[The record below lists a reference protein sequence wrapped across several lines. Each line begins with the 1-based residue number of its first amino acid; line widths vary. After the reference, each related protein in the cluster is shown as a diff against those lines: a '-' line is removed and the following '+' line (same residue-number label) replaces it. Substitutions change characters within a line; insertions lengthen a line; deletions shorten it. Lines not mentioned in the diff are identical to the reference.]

1 MKKPYLIYLLLGFT
15 YSSTLIAEWKITE
28 VHKWWQHEAPILSVA
43 FSPNGLWLATGSM
56 DKTIK
61 IWNLKSGRL
70 KSHFKGHKKLIRAI
84 AFSPDNKW
92 LASSSADRS
101 VIIWNLSSGKLHYRL
116 AAHPSSVWSVGF
128 SSDSAWLASASKDK
142 TIKTWNMKT
151 KKLQHILAGHKDG
164 VATVAYSPNGDI
176 LASGGIGGMV
186 KLWNLK
192 TGQLADTLSKHK
204 DEIWS
209 VAFSPD
215 GKLLA
220 TASKDNTIKIWQTKS
235 YRLLKSLKAHR
246 NGVSSVVFS
255 PDSEWIISTSIDN
268 NVKFW
273 NIENGHL
280 EHTVSGGN
288 NNDWLWS
295 IAISP
300 DAKWL
305 AAGGAD
311 RAVKLWQLQ
320 LNDAFKSIPNELLC
334 QSALSQ
340 TWNNNPRSFNKISKA
355 YKREQ
360 KRCNSKLNQ
369 LRTVNTTLNKLQQQ
383 VQIMQTNAAKN
394 QIALKAKR
402 EKFEQAHSIDVKV
415 SAKKQKQTYNSYQTA
430 LRSYNKSQQKLA
442 KHQRTIAAAEARIR
456 TERKKMRPYVRKLD
470 VLHRELAA
478 ARFKIFKSEIERKKQ
493 VEVQKTFTCKTTMTI
508 KDCQKQSIL
517 VSKRQAIVTG
527 TNTLID
533 NISWSKL
540 FPNIS
545 KDKKTKLIEQ
555 MRKNI
560 TVNLLSSKVLDK
572 GFNKE
577 YSVFT
582 KIRATVKGQVSTQ
595 SRGLLIKY

>member
-1 MKKPYLIYLLLGFT
+1 MKKSYLVCLLLGLI
-15 YSSTLIAEWKITE
+15 YSSALMAEWKITE
-28 VHKWWQHEAPILSVA
+28 VHKLWRHNKPILSVA
-43 FSPNGLWLATGSM
+43 FSPNGSWLATGSM

-70 KSHFKGHKKLIRAI
+70 KYHFKGHKRIIRSV

-92 LASSSADRS
+92 LASSSADRT
-101 VIIWNLSSGKLHYRL
+101 VRIWNLSSGKLHYRL

-142 TIKTWNMKT
+142 TIKTWNIET

-164 VATVAYSPNGDI
+164 VATVAYSPNSHI

-192 TGQLADTLSKHK
+192 TGQLEDTLSKHK

-220 TASKDNTIKIWQTKS
+220 TASKDKTIKIWQTKS
-235 YRLLKSLKAHR
+235 YHLLKSLKAHR

-268 NVKFW
+268 SVKFW
-273 NIENGHL
+273 NVADGHL
-280 EHTVSGGN
+280 EHTIFGGN

-305 AAGGAD
+305 AAGGAS

-320 LNDAFKSIPNELLC
+320 LHDAFKSIPNELLC
-334 QSALSQ
+334 QSALSK
-340 TWNNNPRSFNKISKA
+340 TWINNPRSFNKISQA

-360 KRCNSKLNQ
+360 KRCDTKLKK
-369 LRTVNTTLNKLQQQ
+369 LRATEKSLNKLQQQ
-383 VQIMQTNAAKN
+383 VQTMQTNASKN
-394 QIALKAKR
+394 QTALKAKR
-402 EKFEQAHSIDVKV
+402 EKFEQAHSLDVKV
-415 SAKKQKQTYNSYQTA
+415 SAKKQSQAYNLYHKA
-430 LRSYNKSQQKLA
+430 LRNYNKSQQGLGKYE
-442 KHQRTIAAAEARIR
+442 QSITAAEARIR

-493 VEVQKTFTCKTTMTI
+493 VQVKKTFACKTTMTI
-508 KDCQKQSIL
+508 KDCQKESIL
-517 VSKRQAIVTG
+517 ASKRQAVVKG
-527 TNTLID
+527 TNILID

-545 KDKKTKLIEQ
+545 KDKKSKLIEQ
-555 MRKNI
+555 MRKNV
-560 TVNLLSSKVLDK
+560 TVTLLSSKILDK
-572 GFNKE
+572 GFNKQ

-582 KIRATVKGQVSTQ
+582 KIRATVKGKVSTR
-595 SRGLLIKY
+595 SRGLFLE

>member
-1 MKKPYLIYLLLGFT
+1 MKKPYLVCVLLGLI
-15 YSSTLIAEWKITE
+15 YSSALIAEWKTTE
-28 VHKWWQHEAPILSVA
+28 VHKWWQHKAPILSVA

-61 IWNLKSGRL
+61 VWNLKSGRL
-70 KSHFKGHKKLIRAI
+70 KYHFKGHKKLIRAI

-101 VIIWNLSSGKLHYRL
+101 VRVWDLSSGKLHYSL
-116 AAHPSSVWSVGF
+116 AGHPSSVWSVAF
-128 SSDSAWLASASKDK
+128 SPDSAWLASGSKDK
-142 TIKTWNMKT
+142 TIKTWNLKT

-164 VATVAYSPNGDI
+164 VATVAYSPNGQI

-192 TGQLADTLSKHK
+192 TGQLEDTLSKHK

-220 TASKDNTIKIWQTKS
+220 TASKDKTIKIWQTKS
-235 YRLLKSLKAHR
+235 YRLLKSLKAHK

-268 NVKFW
+268 TVKFW
-273 NIENGHL
+273 NIEDGHL
-280 EHTVSGGN
+280 EHTISGGN

-300 DAKWL
+300 DAKLL
-305 AAGGAD
+305 AAGGAS

-320 LNDAFKSIPNELLC
+320 LHDAFKSIPNQLLC

-340 TWNNNPRSFNKISKA
+340 TWIDNPRSFNKIRKA

-360 KRCNSKLNQ
+360 KRCFTRLNKL
-369 LRTVNTTLNKLQQQ
+369 RVVEKTLNKLQQQ
-383 VQIMQTNAAKN
+383 VQTMQTNAAKK
-394 QIALKAKR
+394 QTVLKAKR

-415 SAKKQKQTYNSYQTA
+415 SVKKQKQTYESYQKA
-430 LRSYNKSQQKLA
+430 LRNYKKSQQKLA
-442 KHQRTIAAAEARIR
+442 KHQSSIAAAEAGIR

-478 ARFKIFKSEIERKKQ
+478 ARFKIFKSEIERKKPVQ
-493 VEVQKTFTCKTTMTI
+493 VKKTFVCKTTMTI
-508 KDCQKQSIL
+508 KDCQQQSIL
-517 VSKRQAIVTG
+517 ASKRQAIVKG
-527 TNTLID
+527 TNSLID

-545 KDKKTKLIEQ
+545 KDKKSQLIQ
-555 MRKNI
+555 KMRKNI
-560 TVNLLSSKVLDK
+560 KVTLLSSKVLDK

-582 KIRATVKGQVSTQ
+582 KIGATVKGQVSTQ
-595 SRGLLIKY
+595 SRGLFLD